1 MHYFNEIL
9 SHTKSK
15 SNHQAPKFPLVLL
28 YTFHQFL
35 ISLEESYTRT
45 RLKVFILWLVFV
57 EYSQCWLFNTIKY
70 STLHIKD
77 FSSKCDQFRKKI
89 NLYRK
94 HIFWSSWKS
103 INTNISR
110 IIDIFCRSSF
120 GAWAFRLG
128 LEICDVR
135 RWYTGISQIAIQF
148 FIKWNFS
155 VKPFVYEHIQW
166 LYQFSAP
173 LFQKYV

>member
-45 RLKVFILWLVFV
+45 RLKVFILWMVFV

-77 FSSKCDQFRKKI
+77 FSSKCDQFRKKLRI
-89 NLYRK
+89 WLHLLEKSLMKNL
-94 HIFWSSWKS
+94 IF
-103 INTNISR
+103 NH
-110 IIDIFCRSSF
+110 
-120 GAWAFRLG
+120 
-128 LEICDVR
+128 
-135 RWYTGISQIAIQF
+135 QF
-148 FIKWNFS
+148 NFS
-155 VKPFVYEHIQW
+155 LCFLCKKTDLKIKGSKD
-166 LYQFSAP
+166 LLRS
-173 LFQKYV
+173 LFCDARRHSSI